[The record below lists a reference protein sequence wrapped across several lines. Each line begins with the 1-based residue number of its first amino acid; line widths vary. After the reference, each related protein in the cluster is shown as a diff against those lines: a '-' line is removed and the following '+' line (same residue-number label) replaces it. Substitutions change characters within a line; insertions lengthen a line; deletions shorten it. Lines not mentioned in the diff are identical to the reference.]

1 MHRRK
6 RKELAQSSDIAFLL
20 IIFFLLLAG
29 LDVSKALSYRQ
40 AKPAG
45 ETVETSPLSLTL
57 EDDDTLRYQNQPISL
72 SQCKELLDE
81 AGQLTLTVDDHAT
94 WQGVV
99 DILSIAEES
108 HTKVVL
114 HATT

>member
-1 MHRRK
+1 MRRRK

-29 LDVSKALSYRQ
+29 LDMTKAISYRQ
-40 AKPAG
+40 TQPAG
-45 ETVETSPLSLTL
+45 EIADASPVSLTL
-57 EDDDTLRYQNQPISL
+57 EDGDTLRYQNQTISL
-72 SQCKELLDE
+72 SQCKDLLDG
-81 AGQLTLTVDDHAT
+81 AGQLTLTVDDNAT

-99 DILSIAEES
+99 DILSIAEETN
-108 HTKVVL
+108 TKVVL

>member
-72 SQCKELLDE
+72 FQCKE
-81 AGQLTLTVDDHAT
+81 AGQLILTVDDHAT

-99 DILSIAEES
+99 DILSIAEET